1 MLVLVC
7 IFLGAFALFLLLRL
21 HGLHKALKQLTGEL
35 REINQDEPVHRHLQL
50 PVPDRELE
58 LFAEELNRYLSFSFD
73 RSFAQKKREQD
84 IRREITNISHDLRT
98 PLTSI
103 LGYLELLKDS
113 PLSPEQQEYLE
124 IIHNRSSHLN
134 TLISQLYEYV
144 RLESRELKLNIE
156 TLDLRLLLQEHLLSF
171 YQEFESNGIS
181 LIPRLPEEP
190 VPVRADPDALMRILH
205 NLTSNLLKYGGG
217 TAVISLTSTPKE
229 AILTCSNPAS
239 DLTADNAAHLFDP
252 FYTADNARTTQKSG
266 LGMTVSRLL
275 LEQMGG
281 SMEAHLENGLLTIT
295 CHWTSA

>member
-1 MLVLVC
+1 MLILLC
-7 IFLGAFALFLLLRL
+7 IFLGVSTLFLILKL
-21 HGLHKALKQLTGEL
+21 HGLHKTLKKLTAEL

-58 LFAEELNRYLSFSFD
+58 LFAEELNRYLSCSFD
-73 RSFAQKKREQD
+73 RSFTQKKREQD
-84 IRREITNISHDLRT
+84 VRREITNISHDLRT

-103 LGYLELLKDS
+103 LGYLELLEDS

-156 TLDLRLLLQEHLLSF
+156 TLNLRLLLQEHLLSF
-171 YQEFESNGIS
+171 YQEFEAKGIS
-181 LIPRLPEEP
+181 LIPQLPKEP
-190 VPVRADPDALMRILH
+190 VPVRADLNALMRILH
-205 NLTSNLLKYGGG
+205 NLTSNLLKYGTG
-217 TAVISLTSTPKE
+217 TVAISLTYTSKE
-229 AILTCSNPAS
+229 AILICSNQTS
-239 DLTADNAAHLFDP
+239 DLTEDNAAHLFDP

-266 LGMTVSRLL
+266 LGMTISKLL

-281 SMEAHLENGLLTIT
+281 SMDAHLENGILTIT
-295 CHWTSA
+295 CRWIAT